1 MTLYNNFWD
10 KLMKRDPNTKLLY
23 RQKLLDLIEKRI
35 QEYCLVPQK
44 RIIQDSSVR
53 HIARKISIQDG
64 DKEEMINNYLDE
76 VRRNLLLNITQYEKF
91 DTSMRSETSDDVV
104 DIQEAQLCEPTVEDA
119 LEKAEDLLCQLK
131 RKDNIINAK
140 GFSATYENQN
150 ISYTF
155 ITDPIS
161 RDINALIDM
170 KQKHVDSLQLELF
183 SMNIFELLQIVK
195 DPEIRAQIIDNI
207 SNTSF
212 SQNITEEVHT

>member
-1 MTLYNNFWD
+1 
-10 KLMKRDPNTKLLY
+10 
-23 RQKLLDLIEKRI
+23 
-35 QEYCLVPQK
+35 
-44 RIIQDSSVR
+44 
-53 HIARKISIQDG
+53 
-64 DKEEMINNYLDE
+64 MINNYLDE

-91 DTSMRSETSDDVV
+91 DTSMRSETSDD
-104 DIQEAQLCEPTVEDA
+104 AF
-119 LEKAEDLLCQLK
+119 
-131 RKDNIINAK
+131 INAK